1 MKVILYIGHH
11 KVGSTA
17 LQTFLAQNWHR
28 LIQAGILYP
37 AVESRGFASTLARAL
52 SGKDRAGEA
61 DVNIREP
68 HSALAYKMMAEV
80 SEHRKVPGQFR
91 RLPASPQMLL
101 AIQNQIRFL
110 KPQTVILCSEAFANF
125 GQVRPALI
133 ETLTGIFPDAEFE
146 VYCALRRPDDY
157 LISWHGQRLK
167 VGEKLPSLRD
177 GGAVSYYDN
186 IHFNFRTVVESWA
199 DLVPGVRLMLRPY
212 DAILAAGGSTQDF
225 MIQAGA
231 DFPDGLIPAGR
242 ANPSLPRAAM
252 EIARRGNHE
261 LPPEPAQALRQH
273 LLELPA
279 EQVPVPNRDVWRRA
293 ARRAGRAL
301 CADPCLPVRADR
313 AARLLPRSRRVEPPP
328 PGARGR
334 GGGGAAGAAGRPAAR
349 RPGPCQLSRQPA
361 PRLRRLIRRLA
372 A

>member
-52 SGKDRAGEA
+52 SGKDRAGEV

-167 VGEKLPSLRD
+167 VGETLPSLRD

-273 LLELPA
+273 LLDLPA
-279 EQVPVPNRDVWRRA
+279 EQVPVPNRDV
-293 ARRAGRAL
+293 
-301 CADPCLPVRADR
+301 
-313 AARLLPRSRRVEPPP
+313 EMF
-328 PGARGR
+328 
-334 GGGGAAGAAGRPAAR
+334 GAALRGELAERFAPIHAYLSERIGQPAFFRDLAE
-349 RPGPCQLSRQPA
+349 LSR
-361 PRLRRLIRRLA
+361 PRPVPEAEAVAALLERLA
-372 A
+372 ARPPADPALASYLDSLRRDYAA